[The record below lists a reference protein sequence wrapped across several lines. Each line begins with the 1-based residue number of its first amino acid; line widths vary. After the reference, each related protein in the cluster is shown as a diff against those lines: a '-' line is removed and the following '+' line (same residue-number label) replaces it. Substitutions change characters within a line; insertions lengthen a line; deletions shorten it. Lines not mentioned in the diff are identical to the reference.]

1 MVPCI
6 IIPVLNR
13 YDLLERAIRSIDY
26 PVEQL
31 IIIDTGD
38 GYDADMLAWTA
49 PWQHV
54 QNWYLWRMP
63 TNLGVAPSW
72 NLGIKATPHADGWIL
87 LNSDAYF
94 EPGGLEAFY
103 KDCEP
108 SSITV
113 TGGSQPWSCAWVG
126 AGVVERVGLFSE
138 CYVPAYFED
147 NDFED
152 RSRASNVQVKISQ
165 AGIVHDNSSTIS
177 SDPSLAEKNSKSFQ
191 ANAALHSLRW
201 QSGLPDAGHWDLK
214 RRRDLG
220 WD

>member
-31 IIIDTGD
+31 IIIDNGD

-49 PWQHV
+49 PWQHI

-72 NLGIKATPHADGWIL
+72 NLGIKATPHAEGWIL
-87 LNSDAYF
+87 LNSDAWF
-94 EPGGLEAFY
+94 EPGQLEHFY
-103 KDCEP
+103 ADCEDNMVVR
-108 SSITV
+108 TE
-113 TGGSQPWSCAWVG
+113 QNWSCVWVG
-126 AGVVERVGLFSE
+126 QDVVSKIGLFSE

-147 NDFED
+147 NDYEQ
-152 RSRASNVQVKISQ
+152 RAKAFNIPVMVSDAVV
-165 AGIVHDNSSTIS
+165 GHDNSSTLKAN
-177 SDPSLAEKNSKSFQ
+177 PAFGEKNQRSF
-191 ANAALHSLRW
+191 ADNNNLHDMRW
-201 QSGLPDAGHWDLK
+201 RSGIPDAGAWDLG
-214 RRRDLG
+214 RRRTLG

>member
-13 YDLLERAIRSIDY
+13 YDLMERAIRSIDY
-26 PVEQL
+26 PVKNL
-31 IIIDTGD
+31 IIVDNGD
-38 GYDADMLAWTA
+38 GYDADLLAWTA
-49 PWQHV
+49 PWQHI

-72 NLGIKATPHADGWIL
+72 NLGIKATPRADGWIL

-94 EPGGLEAFY
+94 EPGGLEVFY
-103 KDCEP
+103 KECELNN
-108 SSITV
+108 ITL
-113 TGGSQPWSCAWVG
+113 TASGQPWSCAWVG

-152 RSRASNVQVKISQ
+152 RARRINVEVKFSQ
-165 AGIVHDNSSTIS
+165 ARLVHDNSSTIG
-177 SDPSLAEKNSKSFQ
+177 SDPSLAEKNTKSFQ
-191 ANAALHSLRW
+191 ANQELHQLRW
-201 QSGLPDAGHWDLK
+201 QSGLPEAGHWDLK
-214 RRRDLG
+214 RRKEFG

>member
-1 MVPCI
+1 M
-6 IIPVLNR
+6 
-13 YDLLERAIRSIDY
+13 ERAIRSIDY

-31 IIIDTGD
+31 IIIDNGD

-72 NLGIKATPHADGWIL
+72 NLGIKSTPHADGWIL

-108 SSITV
+108 ETITV

-126 AGVVERVGLFSE
+126 ARVVERVGLFSE

-147 NDFED
+147 NDYED
-152 RSRASNVQVKISQ
+152 RSRASNVQVKVSQ
-165 AGIVHDNSSTIS
+165 ARIVHDNSSTIS
-177 SDPSLAEKNSKSFQ
+177 SDPSLAEKNAKSFQ
-191 ANAALHSLRW
+191 ANQQLHSLRW

-214 RRRDLG
+214 RRRELG